1 VNQHKGYAEEERKL
15 YRGFFGFSGNSTL
28 AVPGSNHISAQG
40 INDFGQV
47 VGLYYDRDAAP
58 HGFLYSNGVYT
69 TLNAPDSPIRRRCTP
84 TLFPAIL
91 GLHPSRLGCIDGRAF
106 CTVLRERYISCRLR
120 QNLFGRARPELHVDG
135 TFGRP
140 GDRVIDLHFWNEQIP
155 VTPIGGHSLV
165 WGCRFKRSFA
175 KSLRELAQ
183 FLMSKPELSDI
194 NIIRANI
201 NLDPLCRIAARH
213 GFEGNTHPPRMGS
226 AYVVLMCFGSRG
238 VCGGS

>member
-1 VNQHKGYAEEERKL
+1 MSLQTPTVIRTFQRKL

-106 CTVLRERYISCRLR
+106 RTVSERDIS
-120 QNLFGRARPELHVDG
+120 AAD
-135 TFGRP
+135 
-140 GDRVIDLHFWNEQIP
+140 
-155 VTPIGGHSLV
+155 
-165 WGCRFKRSFA
+165 FA
-175 KSLRELAQ
+175 KIYSVEHGRNYMQEPTAN
-183 FLMSKPELSDI
+183 PEYFRRTDERVPKVKASPV
-194 NIIRANI
+194 RQ
-201 NLDPLCRIAARH
+201 C
-213 GFEGNTHPPRMGS
+213 PRNH
-226 AYVVLMCFGSRG
+226 VVRRYDKAGRDLYSRG
-238 VCGGS
+238 

>member
-1 VNQHKGYAEEERKL
+1 MSLQTPTVIRTFQRKL

-106 CTVLRERYISCRLR
+106 RTVSERERYISCRLR
-120 QNLFGRARPELHVDG
+120 QNLFGRARPELH
-135 TFGRP
+135 
-140 GDRVIDLHFWNEQIP
+140 
-155 VTPIGGHSLV
+155 
-165 WGCRFKRSFA
+165 A
-175 KSLRELAQ
+175 
-183 FLMSKPELSDI
+183 
-194 NIIRANI
+194 RANSQY
-201 NLDPLCRIAARH
+201 RIFSPNR
-213 GFEGNTHPPRMGS
+213 
-226 AYVVLMCFGSRG
+226 
-238 VCGGS
+238 